1 MEDLDELDD
10 LLELHINHELGES
23 ECILVLFQRERERER
38 ERDLD
43 EWDDL
48 LELHINPT
56 PHTLHQS

>member
-23 ECILVLFQRERERER
+23 ECIFWYFFRERER